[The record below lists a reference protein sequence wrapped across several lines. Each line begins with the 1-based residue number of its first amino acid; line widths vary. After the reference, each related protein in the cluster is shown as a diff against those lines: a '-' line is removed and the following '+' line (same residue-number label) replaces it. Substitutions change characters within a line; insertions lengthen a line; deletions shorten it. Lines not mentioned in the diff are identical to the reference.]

1 MNRNDEQKMQFILS
15 IRSKGVVDENVLN
28 ALETVNRQYFLKG
41 LFAQR
46 AYEDTPLPIETL
58 WI

>member
-15 IRSKGVVDENVLN
+15 IRSKGVVDDNVLR
-28 ALETVNRQYFLKG
+28 ALETVNREQFLKG

-46 AYEDTPLPIETL
+46 K
-58 WI
+58 

>member
-28 ALETVNRQYFLKG
+28 ALETVNRQYFLKV
-41 LFAQR
+41 
-46 AYEDTPLPIETL
+46 YLPKEHTKTL
-58 WI
+58 HFQ

>member
-1 MNRNDEQKMQFILS
+1 MNRNDEQKMQFIFS

-28 ALETVNRQYFLKG
+28 ALEKVNREHFLKG

-46 AYEDTPLPIETL
+46 AYEDLSLIH
-58 WI
+58 I

>member
-15 IRSKGVVDENVLN
+15 IRSKVVDENVLN

-46 AYEDTPLPIETL
+46 AYEDTHFR
-58 WI
+58 